1 MMAEHL
7 PMLARFVII
16 LTGILL
22 LPRLMER
29 LKLPGV
35 LGYILTGVFI
45 GPPLFGIVK
54 ESSETIHFFSE
65 IGKLLFMFFV
75 GFEVDMEQFNKKRQR
90 CLTFGALTFLLPF
103 IGGLFLA
110 RLTGYGW
117 NASTLIGSVIASH
130 TLLGYPVLVR
140 LGLVQREPVLVAVG
154 GTIITD
160 IAAMMVLAVT
170 VSIHQVGFSWQ
181 FLLLELLQLA
191 VFVPLI
197 IFGLSKLSRKAVLR
211 YGQTTE
217 ARMVI
222 FMIVIAVA
230 AQLAHMIN
238 LEGIVGAFLA
248 GIAVKRSFRGKF
260 ALEQL
265 EVIAQSL
272 FIPAFFASTGFLV
285 NFALLGST
293 IIGRPVLVFGL
304 IGMLIFGKYLA
315 AWLTS
320 SAFGYTR
327 TDTGLIAS
335 LTLPQMAATLA
346 SAVVAY
352 QAKNAAGVP
361 LIDSVFVNAT
371 LVLVVASCIAGPML
385 TQRYSKRIE
394 HQETVAAQQ
403 PAT

>member
-1 MMAEHL
+1 
-7 PMLARFVII
+7 
-16 LTGILL
+16 
-22 LPRLMER
+22 
-29 LKLPGV
+29 
-35 LGYILTGVFI
+35 
-45 GPPLFGIVK
+45 
-54 ESSETIHFFSE
+54 
-65 IGKLLFMFFV
+65 MFFV

-117 NASTLIGSVIASH
+117 NASALIGSVIASH

-191 VFVPLI
+191 IFVPLI
-197 IFGLSKLSRKAVLR
+197 IFGLSKLTRKAVLR

-222 FMIVIAVA
+222 FMIVIAAA

-248 GIAVKRSFRGKF
+248 GIAVKRSFSGKF
-260 ALEQL
+260 ALEEL

-272 FIPAFFASTGFLV
+272 FIPAFFVSTGFLV
-285 NFALLGST
+285 NFSLLGST

-304 IGMLIFGKYLA
+304 IGMLVVGKYLA

-327 TDTGLIAS
+327 TDTGLIAN

-346 SAVVAY
+346 SAVGRLPGEECCGRTPHRQRIRQRNSCARRC
-352 QAKNAAGVP
+352 K
-361 LIDSVFVNAT
+361 LHSRTDS
-371 LVLVVASCIAGPML
+371 
-385 TQRYSKRIE
+385 Y
-394 HQETVAAQQ
+394 
-403 PAT
+403 